1 MELIGLIIYIMMW
14 VGNLIGV
21 SFVTNLM
28 PIMIILFIIGCF
40 IHLLDK
46 KWKAAKNISQICI
59 KIPKVYFCLLYVIG
73 FPYGIIKTLY
83 VEKNNKLALL
93 MVITAMSWIL
103 VTLFIRYRNKWILS
117 RNNEKEIYVRDMN
130 VEYSPA
136 VLSYLVN
143 NNIETKKDLPATI
156 LNLSVKN
163 VIKLQEDDKGN
174 INIVDLKNT
183 DLVDK
188 LSVDE
193 KYAYE
198 MVTSTIDTKKIVEW
212 KEKVREEYDKYKF
225 SRKHKQSFASYLFG
239 AYAITFVVLF
249 IMQFVFSYSGDLEK
263 QGDMFVSMIFVIF
276 FTVWFLPIVLCMTSK
291 KRADFKDTYTIKGAI
306 ELNRWKKFAK
316 FIKDF
321 TLINQKDYESVVI
334 LGKYLSYSV
343 ALGLNNKC
351 DKELLKKVGAEYS
364 FDLERMITEIII

>member
-46 KWKAAKNISQICI
+46 KWKAAKKISQICI
-59 KIPKVYFCLLYVIG
+59 AISKTYFCLLYVIG
-73 FPYGIIKTLY
+73 FPYGIIRTLY

-117 RNNEKEIYVRDMN
+117 RNNEKEIYVRDMD

-188 LSVDE
+188 LGVDE

-225 SRKHKQSFASYLFG
+225 SKKHKKSFVRYLFG

-249 IMQFVFSYSGDLEK
+249 IMQLVFSYSGDWEK
-263 QGDMFVSMIFVIF
+263 QGDMFMSMIFVIF
-276 FTVWFLPIVLCMTSK
+276 FTIWFLPIVFCMNSK
-291 KRADFKDTYTIKGAI
+291 KKADFKDTYTIKGAI

-364 FDLERMITEIII
+364 FDIERMITEIII

>member
-1 MELIGLIIYIMMW
+1 M
-14 VGNLIGV
+14 
-21 SFVTNLM
+21 
-28 PIMIILFIIGCF
+28 
-40 IHLLDK
+40 
-46 KWKAAKNISQICI
+46 
-59 KIPKVYFCLLYVIG
+59 
-73 FPYGIIKTLY
+73 
-83 VEKNNKLALL
+83 
-93 MVITAMSWIL
+93 
-103 VTLFIRYRNKWILS
+103 
-117 RNNEKEIYVRDMN
+117 
-130 VEYSPA
+130 
-136 VLSYLVN
+136 
-143 NNIETKKDLPATI
+143 PATI

-163 VIKLQEDDKGN
+163 VIKLQKDDKGN

-225 SRKHKQSFASYLFG
+225 SRKHKQSFAGYLFG

-263 QGDMFVSMIFVIF
+263 QGDMFISMIFVIF

-321 TLINQKDYESVVI
+321 TLINQKDYESIVI

-343 ALGLNNKC
+343 ALELNNKC

-364 FDLERMITEIII
+364 FDLERMITEIIM

>member
-14 VGNLIGV
+14 VGNFIGI
-21 SFVTNLM
+21 SFVANLM
-28 PIMIILFIIGCF
+28 PIMIIVLIIGCF

-46 KWKAAKNISQICI
+46 KWKAAKKISQICI
-59 KIPKVYFCLLYVIG
+59 AISKTYFCLLYVIG
-73 FPYGIIKTLY
+73 FPYGIIRTLY

-103 VTLFIRYRNKWILS
+103 VTLFIKYRNKWILS

-130 VEYSPA
+130 LEYSPA

-163 VIKLQEDDKGN
+163 VIKLQEDDKGK

-198 MVTSTIDTKKIVEW
+198 MVTSTINAKKIVEW

-225 SRKHKQSFASYLFG
+225 SKKHKKSFARYLFG

-249 IMQFVFSYSGDLEK
+249 IMQLVFSYCGDWEK
-263 QGDMFVSMIFVIF
+263 QGDMFISMIFVIF
-276 FTVWFLPIVLCMTSK
+276 FTIWFLPIVFCMTSK
-291 KRADFKDTYTIKGAI
+291 KQADFKDTYTIKGAI

-334 LGKYLSYSV
+334 LGEYLSYSV

>member
-28 PIMIILFIIGCF
+28 PVMIILFIIGCF

-93 MVITAMSWIL
+93 MVITAMSWII

-225 SRKHKQSFASYLFG
+225 SRKHKQSFAGYLFG

-263 QGDMFVSMIFVIF
+263 QGDMFISMIFVIF

-321 TLINQKDYESVVI
+321 TLINQKDYESIVI

-343 ALGLNNKC
+343 ALELNNKC